1 MLKGGETE
9 ISAILVPGHAAGGA
23 LGFPPHGGVEHQD
36 VGSDQVLDRVQDRR
50 FANQVGGPGEQQIR
64 FHTIRNGSGKA
75 AAASELSA
83 HVRSTSARDAAAM
96 SPAKARKGNKKPSV

>member
-1 MLKGGETE
+1 MLKGGEAE

-64 FHTIRNGSGKA
+64 FHTIRNGSGKGRGGLRA
-75 AAASELSA
+75 VCARPFDIGS
-83 HVRSTSARDAAAM
+83 VRRRDV
-96 SPAKARKGNKKPSV
+96 PGKGTERK